1 MQFSLG
7 NRANK
12 NFSLVTFDLIP
23 PDYSSDTEMQIRGFF
38 SESNKMGNYAK

>member
-12 NFSLVTFDLIP
+12 NFIILVTFDLIP

-38 SESNKMGNYAK
+38 SASN